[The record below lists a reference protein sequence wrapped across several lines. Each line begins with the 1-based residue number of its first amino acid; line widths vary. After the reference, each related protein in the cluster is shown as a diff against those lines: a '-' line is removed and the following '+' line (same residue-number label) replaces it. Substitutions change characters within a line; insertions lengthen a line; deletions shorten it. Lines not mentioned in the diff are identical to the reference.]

1 MALVS
6 WGKRLAFYCLDKF
19 AGLVNPEY
27 VAPSN
32 LSAYRTQFQQ
42 KGGIRTLQQRR
53 GIRGLWQLLMM
64 SKKWQQHCE
73 VSTVCR
79 IYYSPLLMHREQQR
93 LIMAMYLT
101 ETQCLVIIDDII
113 ISPLDSMS
121 TMVWENCFLSGDFLV
136 TLITCEPIVDSFR
149 SAVLITN

>member
-1 MALVS
+1 
-6 WGKRLAFYCLDKF
+6 
-19 AGLVNPEY
+19 
-27 VAPSN
+27 
-32 LSAYRTQFQQ
+32 
-42 KGGIRTLQQRR
+42 
-53 GIRGLWQLLMM
+53 
-64 SKKWQQHCE
+64 
-73 VSTVCR
+73 
-79 IYYSPLLMHREQQR
+79 
-93 LIMAMYLT
+93 MAMYLT